1 MQKGI
6 KPMNDLDLVRQLAV
20 RLYEKKAEDITAL
33 NVGHLTVLCEKMLI
47 ASGRSAAQVSS
58 LCDAVDEF
66 MNENGVPL
74 RRSEGLREARWAV
87 LDYGFL
93 IVHLFHRDDRA
104 FYDLERLWTD
114 GENRIDLPFDQTGQD

>member
-58 LCDAVDEF
+58 LCDAI
-66 MNENGVPL
+66 
-74 RRSEGLREARWAV
+74 
-87 LDYGFL
+87 L

-114 GENRIDLPFDQTGQD
+114 GENRIDLPFDQTLQD

>member
-1 MQKGI
+1 
-6 KPMNDLDLVRQLAV
+6 MNDLDLIRKLAV

-33 NVGHLTVLCEKMLI
+33 NVGHLTVLCEQMLI

-58 LCDAVDEF
+58 LCDTVDEF
-66 MNENGVPL
+66 MNENRVPL

-93 IVHLFHRDDRA
+93 LVHIFHRDDRA

-114 GENRIDLPFDQTGQD
+114 GENRIDLPFDQTVPD